1 MTGLWIGLE
10 CALLGF
16 LIGYI
21 LRSLRKNAPV
31 GTLRLRRDEPGE
43 APYLFLEI
51 DEGKMRE
58 IYESSQ
64 VVLRVDFGAS
74 RK

>member
-1 MTGLWIGLE
+1 MNGLWIGLG

-21 LRSLRKNAPV
+21 LRGLRKSAPA
-31 GTLRLRRDEPGE
+31 GTLRLRQDEPGE

-58 IYESSQ
+58 IYESSL
-64 VVLRVDFGAS
+64 VMLRVDFGAP

>member
-1 MTGLWIGLE
+1 MTGLWIGLG
-10 CALLGF
+10 CTLLGF

-21 LRSLRKNAPV
+21 LRGWRKHTPV
-31 GTLRLRRDEPGE
+31 GTLRLRRDEAGE

-58 IYESSQ
+58 IYESSS
-64 VVLRVDFGAS
+64 VLLRVDFGAP